1 MKITKPEIEMPKP
14 IKVKVAQENLHDDSS
29 LEPGDYWLLFDGP
42 VHIDLLTDVQLR
54 AKYKVV
60 DVP

>member
-1 MKITKPEIEMPKP
+1 MKVTMPEKIMPKP
-14 IKVKVAQENLHDDSS
+14 IKIAVLQENLHKDSS

-42 VHIDLLTDVQLR
+42 AHIDLFTDEQLR
-54 AKYKVV
+54 GKYKVV